1 MWCLRCSFEDSLSQP
16 ADPDLPHPLVPP
28 QQPTDT
34 EASGAQV
41 EAQQAKHAGM
51 SGGVVPKGLPQQFG
65 FKGKLRGSAKAIKA
79 WRARRFVWPTGF

>member
-51 SGGVVPKGLPQQFG
+51 SGGVVPKGPPQQSR
-65 FKGKLRGSAKAIKA
+65 FKWQLKGSAQVI
-79 WRARRFVWPTGF
+79 RALRSSRFCWPTGF